1 MWPEIFWICIGVLL
15 GVVLTRGVAHMR
27 ANRLAA
33 QGGTS
38 ADKDRHEEELE
49 RYRRSQVFANI
60 GTWDWSIKPDVLHW
74 SDEIYRMFGY
84 TPGEVTPSYQLFMQS
99 VHKDDLQRVQAAEKA
114 CLEDKEPHDIE
125 YRVVW
130 PDGTVRWLRETGDVL
145 FDAAGEAV
153 QFTGVVRDVTTSKM
167 KMDHIRQRAHFD
179 GLTGLAN
186 REFFHDQLTEALDR
200 ADRHG
205 SMVALVFMD
214 LNKFKPIND
223 TFGHAY
229 GDQVLMAVSQNMKHA
244 IRSVDQIARV
254 GGDEF
259 VATLED
265 IKSAE
270 EAFAV
275 ADKLRSLFS
284 TPMVIE
290 GRSVDLGISIGI
302 SLYPQD
308 ARDIEELI
316 HIADMAMYRE
326 KHSRSR

>member
-15 GVVLTRGVAHMR
+15 GVVLTRGVAFVR

-33 QGGTS
+33 Q
-38 ADKDRHEEELE
+38 ADAGADEIRPEEELE

-60 GTWDWSIKPDVLHW
+60 GTWDWSIKSDLLLW

-84 TPGEVTPSYQLFMQS
+84 EPGQVTPTYQLFLQS
-99 VHKDDLQRVQAAEKA
+99 VHKDDLQRVQDAEKA
-114 CLEDKEPHDIE
+114 CLENNEPHDIE

-130 PDGTVRWLRETGDVL
+130 PDGTVRWLRETGNVL
-145 FDAAGEAV
+145 FNTAGVAV
-153 QFTGVVRDVTTSKM
+153 QFTGIVRDVTTSKT
-167 KMDHIRQRAHFD
+167 KMDHFHRLAHYD

-186 REFFHDQLTEALDR
+186 REFFRAQLIEALAR

-205 SMVALVFMD
+205 TMVALVFMD
-214 LNKFKPIND
+214 LNKFKPVND
-223 TFGHAY
+223 TYGHAY

-270 EAFAV
+270 EAFVV
-275 ADKLRSLFS
+275 ADKLRSLFN
-284 TPMVIE
+284 TPLVVE
-290 GRSVDLGISIGI
+290 GRNVDLGLSIGI

-316 HIADMAMYRE
+316 HIADMAMYQE
-326 KHSRSR
+326 KQARPR